1 MTAPEF
7 SRVLKELTRELAD
20 QGAEAVVLL
29 GSHARGDAH
38 PLSDVD
44 VHAIGHGPS
53 YMLERR
59 AERLISISWLLLEEE
74 HERLRDP
81 ATVGVAA
88 PGWRSAVILHDPIGV
103 ATTLQAEAREWT
115 WESVGDARCDAYV
128 ADGVTGLA
136 EEVYKLVASLQT
148 GSTWTAAVQRSVL
161 ALRLPV
167 YLAVHH
173 RILYETENRLWD
185 LVAARMGERW
195 ARAQGKGFGLGGEG
209 FTETCY
215 ASLELYALAASEV
228 LHLLDARRRAVVAG
242 ACAVAGRPLS

>member
-1 MTAPEF
+1 M
-7 SRVLKELTRELAD
+7 
-20 QGAEAVVLL
+20 
-29 GSHARGDAH
+29 
-38 PLSDVD
+38 
-44 VHAIGHGPS
+44 HAIGHGPS
-53 YMLERR
+53 YRLERR
-59 AERLISISWLLLEEE
+59 VERLISISWLPLEKE

-81 ATVGVAA
+81 AMVGVAV
-88 PGWRSAVILHDPIGV
+88 PGWRSAIILHDPSGV
-103 ATTLQAEAREWT
+103 ATALQAEARAWT
-115 WESVGDARCDAYV
+115 WETIGDVRCDAYV

-136 EEVYKLVASLQT
+136 EEVYKLVVSLQA

-185 LVAARMGERW
+185 HVAARMGERW
-195 ARAQGKGFGLGGEG
+195 TRAQEKAFGVGDEG

-242 ACAVAGRPLS
+242 ACAVAGRPLP